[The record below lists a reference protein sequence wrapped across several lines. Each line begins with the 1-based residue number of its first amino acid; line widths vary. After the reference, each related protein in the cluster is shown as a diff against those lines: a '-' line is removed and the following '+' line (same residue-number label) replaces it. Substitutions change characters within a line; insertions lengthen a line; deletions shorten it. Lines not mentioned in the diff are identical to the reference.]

1 MDASATLGRPMR
13 PPLLFVGGVALAFA
27 LALAAFY
34 VLMRPSM
41 RDIGVMALSLSF
53 TAGLSII
60 VGHTAYSREWISR
73 STRLSWTLLAIY
85 SLSSIL
91 TVLNVWVAAQLMFAS
106 EHDLILAMVLL
117 FFAAGIAMMLAY
129 FLSLW
134 ITGRIVKLRHAATEM
149 AQGHLDARVAIGG
162 RDEIAELACTFNEMA
177 QELEDAARRRRELET
192 LRRDLIAWVGHDLR
206 TPLAAIR
213 AIVEALADG
222 VVEDPAAVHRYLDTA
237 QHHIRSLSTLVDDL
251 FELAQIDAGALQL
264 DRHANSI
271 RDLIS
276 DTLEAF
282 STVADHQGVTL
293 EGSAEPDSDPVVMD
307 IQKIGRVMTN
317 LIDNALRHTPAG
329 GTVRI
334 LASGTP
340 EAVQVEVADNGEG
353 IHPEDLQH
361 IFDRFYRGEKSRSRA
376 TGGSGLGMAIAK
388 GIVEAHGGHIRVES
402 TVGQGTS
409 VLLNLPRR

>member
-1 MDASATLGRPMR
+1 
-13 PPLLFVGGVALAFA
+13 
-27 LALAAFY
+27 
-34 VLMRPSM
+34 
-41 RDIGVMALSLSF
+41 
-53 TAGLSII
+53 
-60 VGHTAYSREWISR
+60 
-73 STRLSWTLLAIY
+73 
-85 SLSSIL
+85 
-91 TVLNVWVAAQLMFAS
+91 
-106 EHDLILAMVLL
+106 
-117 FFAAGIAMMLAY
+117 
-129 FLSLW
+129 
-134 ITGRIVKLRHAATEM
+134 
-149 AQGHLDARVAIGG
+149 
-162 RDEIAELACTFNEMA
+162 
-177 QELEDAARRRRELET
+177 
-192 LRRDLIAWVGHDLR
+192 
-206 TPLAAIR
+206 
-213 AIVEALADG
+213 
-222 VVEDPAAVHRYLDTA
+222 
-237 QHHIRSLSTLVDDL
+237 VDDL

-353 IHPEDLQH
+353 IHPEDLHH